1 MRVPS
6 ITEARTMETI
16 VINLTCSYSDL
27 STMFHKDQRAY
38 NTQIRATMVNRTE
51 RERER
56 AWTESVFDTCI
67 PSYNRIIYSII
78 SSNSRLSSKE
88 LRWTTIMRK
97 IHLSTRLEETNTVDH
112 FARNCIVRHFHRV
125 IYMCTSL
132 LVTSSLREGEGE
144 RRELE
149 FLRARRMH
157 EAGCPGCQ
165 G

>member
-56 AWTESVFDTCI
+56 ERGQRASLTLVH
-67 PSYNRIIYSII
+67 PRIIGLYTALF
-78 SSNSRLSSKE
+78 RV
-88 LRWTTIMRK
+88 
-97 IHLSTRLEETNTVDH
+97 IHDCR
-112 FARNCIVRHFHRV
+112 ARN
-125 IYMCTSL
+125 
-132 LVTSSLREGEGE
+132 
-144 RRELE
+144 
-149 FLRARRMH
+149 
-157 EAGCPGCQ
+157 
-165 G
+165 